1 MRPRLN
7 SNQLAF
13 LLTVLLVVP
22 MLLTGCAI
30 SANHSPRISSIK
42 ADTMLV
48 YPKGQAELECIALD
62 PEGDAMTFT
71 WSCTE
76 GTFIGSGPIVTWR
89 APNAYGDFHIM
100 VVVDD
105 SKGNSSKAIITI
117 GVVMNENQECQTC
130 PVRR

>member
-1 MRPRLN
+1 MRLRLN
-7 SNQLAF
+7 SNRLVI
-13 LLTVLLVVP
+13 LLTASLVVLL
-22 MLLTGCAI
+22 LLAGCSI
-30 SANHSPRISSIK
+30 SVNHSPKVSSIN
-42 ADTMLV
+42 ADTVLV

-100 VVVDD
+100 VVVED
-105 SKGNSSKAIITI
+105 SKGNSSKATITI
-117 GVVMNENQECQTC
+117 GVVVNENQECQTC